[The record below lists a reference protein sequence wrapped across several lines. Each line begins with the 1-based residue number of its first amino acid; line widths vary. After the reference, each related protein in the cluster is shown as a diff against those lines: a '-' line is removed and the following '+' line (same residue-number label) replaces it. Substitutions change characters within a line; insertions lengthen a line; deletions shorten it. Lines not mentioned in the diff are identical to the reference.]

1 MTMSTSQTSFR
12 GAVSVAIVLG
22 LAGCAVGPD
31 YHRPEL
37 PVAQHYTEA
46 TTEARLQADRQVTP
60 AELPQ
65 SWWELYHSP
74 ALDELVRAGLAN
86 NPTVASAQAALQV
99 AIENRRAQQA
109 AFFPTL
115 GVAYSASRQKVA
127 SQLASPLASNAD
139 LFNLHTAQVDVSYTP
154 DLFGLNRRQ
163 VESLKAQEDSQRWN
177 VEATYLTLSSNLVVA
192 AIAEAGLRGQVD
204 ATRRSIELQSDILQ
218 RFRKLQAMGQNS
230 ALDVAQQEAQLAS
243 LEAGLPPLKKQLA
256 LQRDL
261 LKALCGVLPDATLS
275 EFRLDQLTLPKPLPL
290 TLPSTLVEHR
300 PDVLAAEEQLRS
312 ASADIG
318 VAFANR
324 LPQVTLGVN
333 SWGSS
338 ASAIAKL
345 FGPSTMFW
353 TLAGSA
359 SQSLFDGGA
368 LKHREAAARAAYD
381 QAAAQYRS
389 TVINAFQNVA
399 DALQAID
406 ADATALAAS
415 QRAQDAAERTLTIT
429 RRQLEFGDVS
439 ALAVMSAAQG
449 VQQATGVTVQ
459 AQANRLADAAALF
472 QALGGGWWNRPAGA
486 GQASARVSA
495 D

>member
-1 MTMSTSQTSFR
+1 MPMTISQTSIR
-12 GAVSVAIVLG
+12 CVLSAAVVLT

-37 PVAQHYTEA
+37 PGAQRYTEA
-46 TTEARLQADRQVTP
+46 TTETRLRADGQVAP
-60 AELPQ
+60 GELPQ
-65 SWWELYHSP
+65 SWWELYRSP

-86 NPTVASAQAALQV
+86 NPSVASAQAALQV
-99 AIENRRAQQA
+99 AVENRRAQQA
-109 AFFPTL
+109 AFFPTV
-115 GVAYSASRQKVA
+115 GVAYTATRQKVA
-127 SQLASPLASNAD
+127 APLASPLASNAD
-139 LFNLHTAQVDVSYTP
+139 LFNLHTAQVNVSYTP

-163 VESLKAQEDSQRWN
+163 VESLKAQEGSQRWN

-192 AIAEAGLRGQVD
+192 AISEAGLRAQVD
-204 ATRRSIELQSDILQ
+204 ANRRLIELQSDILE

-230 ALDVAQQEAQLAS
+230 TLDVAQQEAQLAS
-243 LEAGLPPLKKQLA
+243 LEASLPPIEKQLA
-256 LQRDL
+256 LQRDQ
-261 LKALCGVLPDATLS
+261 LKALCGVLPDATLA
-275 EFRLDQLTLPKPLPL
+275 EFRLDQLKLPEPLPL

-318 VAFANR
+318 VAVANR
-324 LPQVTLGVN
+324 LPEVTLGVN

-338 ASAIAKL
+338 ASSIAKL
-345 FGPSTMFW
+345 FGPGTMFW

-359 SQSLFDGGA
+359 SQTIFDGGA

-406 ADATALAAS
+406 ADAAALAAS
-415 QRAQDAAERTLTIT
+415 QRAQAAAERTLTIT
-429 RRQLEFGDVS
+429 RRQLELGDAS
-439 ALAVMSAAQG
+439 ALSVMAAEQS
-449 VQQATGVTVQ
+449 VQQATVATVQ
-459 AQANRLADAAALF
+459 ARANRLADAAALF

-486 GQASARVSA
+486 SQASARVSA

>member
-1 MTMSTSQTSFR
+1 MTMSTSKALIR
-12 GAVSVAIVLG
+12 CALSVAIVLV
-22 LAGCAVGPD
+22 LASCVVGPE
-31 YHRPEL
+31 YRRPEL

-46 TTEARLQADRQVTP
+46 TTESRLQPDGQVAP
-60 AELPQ
+60 AEMPQ
-65 SWWELYHSP
+65 SWWELYRSP

-86 NPTVASAQAALQV
+86 NPSVASAQAALQV

-109 AFFPTL
+109 AFFPTI
-115 GVAYSASRQKVA
+115 GVAYTATRQKVA
-127 SQLASPLASNAD
+127 DPLASPLSSNEY
-139 LFNLHTAQVDVSYTP
+139 LFNLHTAQVNISYTP

-163 VESLKAQEDSQRWN
+163 VESLLAQENSQRWN
-177 VEATYLTLSSNLVVA
+177 AEATYLTLSSNLVVA
-192 AIAEAGLRGQVD
+192 AITEAGLRAQVN

-230 ALDVAQQEAQLAS
+230 TLDVAQQEAQLAS
-243 LEAGLPPLKKQLA
+243 LEASLPPLAKQLA
-256 LQRDL
+256 LQRDQ
-261 LKALCGVLPDATLS
+261 LKALSGVLPDATLS
-275 EFRLDQLTLPKPLPL
+275 EFRLDQLTLPEPLPL

-312 ASADIG
+312 ACADIG
-318 VAFANR
+318 VAVANR
-324 LPQVTLGVN
+324 LPEVTLGVN

-338 ASAIAKL
+338 ASSIAKL
-345 FGPSTMFW
+345 FGPGTMFW

-359 SQSLFDGGA
+359 GQTIFDGGA

-406 ADATALAAS
+406 ADAAALAAS
-415 QRAQDAAERTLTIT
+415 QRAQDAAEHTLTIT
-429 RRQLEFGDVS
+429 RRQLELGDAS
-439 ALAVMSAAQG
+439 ALAVMSAEQS
-449 VQQATGVTVQ
+449 VQQATVATVQ
-459 AQANRLADAAALF
+459 ARANRLADAAALF